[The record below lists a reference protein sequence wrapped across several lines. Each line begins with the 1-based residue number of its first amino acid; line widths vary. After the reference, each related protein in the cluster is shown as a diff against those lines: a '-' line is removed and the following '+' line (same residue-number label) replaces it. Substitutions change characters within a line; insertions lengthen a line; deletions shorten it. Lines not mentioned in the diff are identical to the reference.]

1 MRVLFSNFNVL
12 CCIALVVGL
21 FGLAQAATAGGLSTD
36 PSAKLEL
43 GVHTGLI
50 RDMLY
55 VPNKQQ
61 LISAGDDKT
70 IRIWQLPEGRLLQVI
85 RVPAG
90 LGYEGQIFA
99 MALSPDG
106 ETLAV
111 GGWTGWDVEGTSSV
125 YLYNLNTAGMIGR
138 IRGFPEGV
146 SALRFMPD
154 RQHLAVGLQGKAGL
168 RLIRLNDA
176 AEVSKDTEYLGKV
189 MDMDVDAQGRLVT
202 VASDGYVRLYVS
214 NFQKPYARRL
224 LSESRDAVSA
234 RFSPNGEKVAIGFG
248 DKSSLSIVSGN
259 TLEHLQVLNTS
270 LQNQME
276 AFYTLAWSSSGERL
290 CAAGDQKKRSNRQ
303 NSIWCW
309 SQASG
314 KSISALPFDV
324 PASTHQR
331 VSVLTALP
339 NNELAFATED
349 PKIGVIN
356 ARGQH
361 QLSINSALLD
371 FSQAQKHLKVS
382 EDGTL
387 VEYPFS
393 KVSTQG
399 GAALSLKQFDVQ
411 AEEGQERPLPLF
423 SALINGSKGGVSIE
437 NPEYPVLNGVP
448 LLLDQ
453 NEKVRHSAW
462 SKNGEQV
469 VLGTEWALRSYSAK
483 GKLQWMTKLS
493 CVAWAVNVTLN
504 QQFVVAALSD
514 GTIRWF
520 NAKDGVEVLAY
531 FQHANGEDWVAWRPD
546 GFYMSSTYGDNLI
559 GWHINRDLDHEPDFF
574 SAVQFERTLYRPDL
588 IRSVLQNPKELSLI
602 DLLKKS
608 FESKSTVS
616 LRDITP
622 PRLRISPM
630 QQNAVDNKGNV
641 LLRLQG
647 ESLGSQMQDWALYVN
662 RIPVTPSRVRVLKGT
677 EKDLFHRD
685 VAVSLKP
692 GLNEIRLEVFTGKSM
707 GVQQMVLSQPK
718 STERKQAEQ
727 KGDLYLLAI
736 GANRFTSLP
745 ESAQLSYAAQD
756 AEVFASTMQSLSRN
770 RYRQVHVRVLSD
782 RAQQQPQKK
791 EVLSALD
798 FIKDASSNDTVIVFL
813 ASHGVSDQ
821 DGNYYFVPQDAK
833 QDDITQ
839 LNSESK
845 KRNFDSLISWEVFF
859 DALRSIAGQR
869 LLIVDTCKAQGI
881 SGSFNPSALV
891 KRSAS
896 SLFSLFLASSRNEE
910 SQEYEPAGHGLFTH
924 ALLDVLHKTPRG
936 KSLSLASW
944 YNKSFPTVQRLR
956 NPRNGPQTP
965 QLVAP
970 PPLNEMVVLGPAH

>member
-1 MRVLFSNFNVL
+1 MLVLFSNFNAW
-12 CCIALVVGL
+12 CRMALVVGL
-21 FGLAQAATAGGLSTD
+21 LGLAQAATAGGLSTD

-50 RDMLY
+50 RDILY
-55 VPNKQQ
+55 VSNKQQ

-85 RVPAG
+85 RVPADV
-90 LGYEGQIFA
+90 GYEGQIFS

-168 RLIRLNDA
+168 RMIRLSDS
-176 AEVSKDTEYLGKV
+176 AEVSKDTEYVGKV
-189 MDMDVDAQGRLVT
+189 MDMDVDAQGRLLT
-202 VASDGYVRLYVS
+202 VASDGYARLYVS
-214 NFQKPYARRL
+214 DFQKPYARRL

-259 TLEHLQVLNTS
+259 TLEHLQVLSTPS
-270 LQNQME
+270 KIQME

-290 CAAGDQKKRSNRQ
+290 CAAGEQKKRSNSQ

-309 SQASG
+309 NQANS
-314 KSISALPFDV
+314 KSIAAVPFEV

-331 VSVLTALP
+331 VSVLTGLP

-356 ARGQH
+356 TNGQQ
-361 QLSINSALLD
+361 QLSINSALLN

-382 EDGTL
+382 EDGTV
-387 VEYPFS
+387 VEYPFA

-399 GAALSLKQFDVQ
+399 GVAVSLKQFDVQ
-411 AEEGQERPLPLF
+411 AEEGKETHLPLF
-423 SALINGSKGGVSIE
+423 SALMKGQKGGVSME

-469 VLGTEWALRSYSAK
+469 VLGTEWALRSYTAK
-483 GKLQWMTKLS
+483 GKPQWTTKLS
-493 CVAWAVNVTLN
+493 SVVWAVNVTPN

-520 NAKDGVEVLAY
+520 KAADGVEVLAY

-546 GFYMSSTYGDNLI
+546 GFYMSSMYGDNLI

-588 IRSVLQNPKELSLI
+588 VRSVLKSPKELSFI
-602 DLLKKS
+602 DLFKRS

-616 LRDITP
+616 LREITP
-622 PRLRISPM
+622 PRLRISPI
-630 QQNAVDNKGNV
+630 QQNTADSKGNV
-641 LLRLQG
+641 FLRIQG
-647 ESLGSQMQDWALYVN
+647 ESLGPQMQDWALYVN
-662 RIPVTPSRVRVLKGT
+662 RIPVTPSRVRALKGN
-677 EKDLFHRD
+677 EKDRFYRD

-692 GLNEIRLEVFTGKSM
+692 GLNEVRLEVFTGKSM
-707 GVQQMVLSQPK
+707 GVQQMVLNQPK

-727 KGDLYLLAI
+727 KGDLYILAI
-736 GANRFTSLP
+736 GANRFTALP

-770 RYRQVHVRVLSD
+770 RYRQVNVRMLSD
-782 RAQQQPQKK
+782 SAQQQPQKK

-798 FIKDASSNDTVIVFL
+798 FIKDANSNDTVIVFL

-833 QDDITQ
+833 QDDIDK
-839 LNSESK
+839 LNGQSK
-845 KRNFDSLISWEVFF
+845 KQSFDSLISWEVFF
-859 DALRSIAGQR
+859 DALRSTAGQR

-881 SGSFNPSALV
+881 SGTFNPSALV

-896 SLFSLFLASSRNEE
+896 TLFGLFLASSRNEE
-910 SQEYEPAGHGLFTH
+910 SQEYEQARQGLFTH

-936 KSLSLASW
+936 KSLNLASW
-944 YNKSFPTVQRLR
+944 YNKSFPIVQRLR

-970 PPLNEMVVLGPAH
+970 PPLNEMVILGSVR